1 MRGFKSFGP
10 RKVIV
15 SLDRGLTVI
24 TGPNGSGKSNV
35 MDAVRFVLGELSAR
49 SLRADKFAEVIFDGA
64 QGEKTKSAWVAVQ
77 FDNSDKQ
84 IPVDADII
92 SISREVDRSGQS
104 TYRLN
109 GRRTPRSQLV
119 DILTVAGLQA
129 AGYNMIMQ
137 GTVTR
142 LADVTPEER
151 RKIIEDLIGIA
162 EYDAKK
168 AEAQVQ
174 LNQAEINLKVATA
187 HIEEV
192 QKRIEDLE
200 RERNDALRYNFIH
213 GEIKRLQAKR
223 VSYKISEI
231 QREIDDLSKK
241 LEKKKTE
248 ADTVKRERDEL
259 QSKRDQIESEWR
271 KFNEEVV
278 DKGNVRLFTIQKNIG
293 DINAEVASLKTGID
307 AEKISLVGLDRL
319 RGERLQ
325 LLNSIRKAIESSRK
339 NLERLK
345 RQRDRIQKELDEK
358 QSRYTEVSKR
368 VTEMRANLGQN
379 TLRIEKM
386 EGELEA
392 LNRNVI
398 RINAKLEGSTAKSK
412 VLLENLQILEDRR
425 AGFETTFQNIQAHL
439 RELRK
444 FQKEAQGALE
454 KVYESITRG
463 AERKGVLE
471 QELTA
476 AERTAQRAKK
486 AIVEF
491 ETQKDF
497 AEKVAAEERAL
508 KEIEEMGR
516 VGAIHGIYGR
526 LGSLIKMK
534 PESEEAIEAASV
546 GWLQSIVVANL
557 ETALKCVESLKRT
570 KLGRI
575 KLIPLKEISSTK
587 TRKIPSISG
596 VIDTA
601 VSLIKCD
608 SMFKPAVN
616 FIFGDTVVVRDAE
629 SALEAIKR
637 GYRVVTVDGDLYEL
651 GGGME
656 SGYYRAPIDLAAII
670 PSESAIQSLSESVG
684 TLETLLERRRTDIRV
699 IDEETDKMSEEKV
712 RREEVIRMLDS
723 ETNNVQNNIK
733 HIRQNI
739 SAINRRIRSLRRLV
753 ESEKTQ
759 SAILETRKNELQ
771 RTTSS
776 LQSEARALKLKV
788 KPSVVARYESEKTTL
803 STEIGE
809 LQRAL
814 VKITSGISFMESNL
828 ENTLK
833 PEFERYRIEISTFD
847 KQIRNSRKKVGSA
860 TTALE
865 EATKKLYELDKLKEQ
880 LSVSFTTVKDE
891 RKKFETALDSVDA
904 ALKKINSKYEPATS
918 ELHQIEL
925 AIQTCNIDLKHAE
938 EELYSLGCEQPFK
951 ITPEELRSIES
962 ALDLMILELEKLGS
976 VNQLA
981 IQQYDQYEDNYRQ
994 LSVRRNQ
1001 LEEERRAIINFMEEI
1016 ERKKRSAFTKAYET
1030 VNENFKTFF
1039 SKLTNGGEGWL
1050 QLQIPE
1056 DPFAGGLDIF
1066 VKFPGKTARFVS
1078 GASGGEKSVA
1088 AVSFIFAVQELSPAV
1103 FYVFDEIDAHLDP
1116 SNAERLADL
1125 LREQAT
1131 NSQFIVI
1138 SLRDVVIDRAERLF
1152 GVYVQ
1157 NGISHVVST
1166 KLPHEVA

>member
-1 MRGFKSFGP
+1 MRGFKSFGS
-10 RKVIV
+10 RKVVV

-35 MDAVRFVLGELSAR
+35 TDAIRFVLGELSAR
-49 SLRADKFAEVIFDGA
+49 SLRADKFAGLIFDGV
-64 QGEKTKSAWVAVQ
+64 QGEKAKSAWVVIQ
-77 FDNSDKQ
+77 FDNSDKR
-84 IPVDADII
+84 IPVDADLV

-119 DILTVAGLQA
+119 DILTAAGIQA

-151 RKIIEDLIGIA
+151 RKIVEDLIGIA

-200 RERNDALRYNFIH
+200 RERNDALRYNFIND
-213 GEIKRLQAKR
+213 EIKRLQAKL

-231 QREIDDLSKK
+231 QKEIDELYNK
-241 LEKKKTE
+241 LEKKKAE
-248 ADTVKRERDEL
+248 ADAFKRERDGL
-259 QSKRDQIESEWR
+259 QSKRDKIESEWR
-271 KFNEEVV
+271 KFNEEVI
-278 DKGNVRLFTIQKNIG
+278 DKGNVRLFTIQKDIG
-293 DINAEVASLKTGID
+293 DINVEVASLRTGID
-307 AEKISLVGLDRL
+307 AEKINLVGLDRL
-319 RGERLQ
+319 REERLQ
-325 LLNSIRKAIESSRK
+325 LLNSIRKTLESSRK

-345 RQRDRIQKELDEK
+345 RQRDRLQKTLDEK
-358 QSRYTEVSKR
+358 QSRYTDVNKR
-368 VTEMRANLGQN
+368 VNEMKTNLGQN
-379 TLRIEKM
+379 TLRIEKI
-386 EGELEA
+386 EAELET

-412 VLLENLQILEDRR
+412 VLMENLQTLEDRQV
-425 AGFETTFQNIQAHL
+425 GFETTFQNIRAHL
-439 RELRK
+439 GELHK
-444 FQKEAQGALE
+444 FQKEEQEAL
-454 KVYESITRG
+454 KRVYESLTRD
-463 AERKGVLE
+463 AERKGALN
-471 QELTA
+471 QELIA
-476 AERTAQRAKK
+476 AEKTAQRARK

-497 AEKVAAEERAL
+497 AEKVATEERAL

-526 LGSLIKMK
+526 LGNLIKTK
-534 PESEEAIEAASV
+534 PETKEAIEAASV

-557 ETALKCVESLKRT
+557 ETALKCIESLKRT

-575 KLIPLKEISSTK
+575 KLIPLREISSTK
-587 TRKIPSISG
+587 TIKPPSISG
-596 VIDTA
+596 AIDTA

-608 SMFKPAVN
+608 PMVKPAVN
-616 FIFGDTVVVRDAE
+616 FIFGDTIVVKDAE
-629 SALEAIKR
+629 SALEGIKR
-637 GYRVVTVDGDLYEL
+637 GYRVVTVDGDLYEP

-656 SGYYRAPIDLAAII
+656 SGYYRAPIDLATII
-670 PSESAIQSLSESVG
+670 PSESAIESLNESVG
-684 TLETLLERRRTDIRV
+684 TLENLLERRKTDISA
-699 IDEETDKMSEEKV
+699 IDEETAKINEDKI
-712 RREEVIRMLDS
+712 RRGEIIRMLES
-723 ETNNVQNNIK
+723 EANNVQGNIK
-733 HIRQNI
+733 RIQQNI

-759 SAILETRKNELQ
+759 SATLETRKNELQ
-771 RTTSS
+771 QTISS

-788 KPSVVARYESEKTTL
+788 KPSVVARYDSEKTTL

-809 LQRAL
+809 LQQAL
-814 VKITSGISFMESNL
+814 VKIISNISFTESNL
-828 ENTLK
+828 ENMLN
-833 PEFERYRIEISTFD
+833 PEFGRLKIEKSTFD
-847 KQIRNSRKKVGSA
+847 KQIRNSQKKVSSA

-865 EATKKLYELDKLKEQ
+865 EAMKKLRELDKLKEQ
-880 LSVSFTTVKDE
+880 LSTSFTTVKDE
-891 RKKFETALDSVDA
+891 RRKFETTLDTVDA
-904 ALKKINSKYEPATS
+904 ELKKINSKYEPASS
-918 ELHQIEL
+918 ELHQVEL
-925 AIQTCNIDLKHAE
+925 AIQTSNIDLKHAE
-938 EELYSLGCEQPFK
+938 EELHRLGCEQPFK
-951 ITPEELRSIES
+951 IILEELRGIES
-962 ALDLMILELEKLGS
+962 SLDLMMLELEKLGS

-981 IQQYDQYEDNYRQ
+981 IQQYVQYNDNYRQ
-994 LSVRRNQ
+994 LSIRRNQ
-1001 LEEERRAIINFMEEI
+1001 LEQERRTIIKFMEEI
-1016 ERKKRSAFTKAYET
+1016 EQKKRSAFMKAYET
-1030 VNENFKTFF
+1030 VNVNFKTFF

-1050 QLQIPE
+1050 QLQNPE

-1066 VKFPGKTARFVS
+1066 VSFPGKVARLVS

-1088 AVSFIFAVQELSPAV
+1088 AVSFIFAVQGLSPAL
-1103 FYVFDEIDAHLDP
+1103 FYIFDEIDAHLDP

-1125 LREQAT
+1125 LREQST

-1138 SLRDVVIDRAERLF
+1138 SLRDVVIARAERLF

-1157 NGISHVVST
+1157 AGASYIVST
-1166 KLPHEVA
+1166 KFPHGVA